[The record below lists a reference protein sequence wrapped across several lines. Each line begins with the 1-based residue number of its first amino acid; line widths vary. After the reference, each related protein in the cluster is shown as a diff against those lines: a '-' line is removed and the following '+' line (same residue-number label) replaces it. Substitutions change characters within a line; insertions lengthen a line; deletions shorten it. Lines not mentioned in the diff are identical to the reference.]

1 MHDEFERIDWLK
13 ARLELDGQP
22 RGTVIGIGDDAA
34 VLEFEGPT
42 VLTVDTQVEG
52 THFRRNWLTPADLG
66 WRALVAAASD
76 VLAMGAVPHAALSAL
91 CLPLGYSEREFAS
104 LIEGIADAAKATGAR
119 VIGGN
124 LSSAKGLAIT
134 TTVLGTP
141 LVRPL
146 GRAGAAPGD
155 TVYVTGTLGSAA
167 LGLRMLDA
175 GALDIR
181 DAATF
186 VDRWRRPPDRG
197 ALVATLAQ
205 VATASIDVSD
215 GCLQDLGHLCRAS
228 DVGSILRADAL
239 PLDAGFAAASRSLGA
254 DHLELALTGGEDY
267 ELLFSAPRSSSADA
281 IGTAIGSIV
290 EGDGVRVLDTDGRP
304 LTLGA
309 EGFRHFS

>member
-22 RGTVIGIGDDAA
+22 EGTILGIGDDAA
-34 VLEFEGPT
+34 VLETEGPN

-52 THFRRNWLTPADLG
+52 THFRRDWLTPTDLG
-66 WRALVAAASD
+66 WRAIVAAASD
-76 VLAMGAVPHAALSAL
+76 VLAMGAVPRAALLAL
-91 CLPLGYSEREFAS
+91 CLPPDYSESEFGA
-104 LIEGIADAAKATGAR
+104 LIEGIAHAARATGSL

-124 LSSAKGLAIT
+124 LSSARDLAIT

-141 LVRPL
+141 LERPL
-146 GRAGAAPGD
+146 GRAEAVPGD
-155 TVYVTGTLGSAA
+155 TVYVTGTLGGAA
-167 LGLRMLDA
+167 LGLRVLDA
-175 GALDIR
+175 RALDIR
-181 DAATF
+181 GASTF

-197 ALVATLAQ
+197 PLVTTLAQ

-239 PLDAGFAAASRSLGA
+239 PLDAGFTTVCRSLGA

-267 ELLFSAPRSSSADA
+267 ELLFCAPRSSSADA
-281 IGTAIGSIV
+281 IGTAIGAIV
-290 EGDGVRVLDTDGRP
+290 EGNGVRVLDADGHA
-304 LTLGA
+304 LTLA
-309 EGFRHFS
+309 VEGFRHFS